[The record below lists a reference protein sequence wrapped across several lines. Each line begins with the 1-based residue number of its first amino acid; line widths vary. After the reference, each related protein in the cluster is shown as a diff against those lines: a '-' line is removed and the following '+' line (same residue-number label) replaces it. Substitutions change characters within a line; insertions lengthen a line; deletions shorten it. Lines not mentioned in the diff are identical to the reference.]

1 MGLHRHGA
9 ACGCRPGSL
18 DCDDFDFCEHGTSS
32 SRSGRHPRATRF
44 RPGPGS
50 RIDRDRVG
58 GQYRCTR
65 RRTGLGRCNLPKFA
79 APATPPRSE
88 SRLSRRG
95 GSGAKGATRVFH
107 GWEATERPSGWT
119 GPRGAITSPPAVR
132 DMVKVLLK
140 HGANGWGSFAEGG
153 LNVLSSE

>member
-58 GQYRCTR
+58 GNIDARVEEPDWVAGGVDVSAVQPAQIRGTCYTTTIRIQAVEK
-65 RRTGLGRCNLPKFA
+65 GGVGR
-79 APATPPRSE
+79 
-88 SRLSRRG
+88 
-95 GSGAKGATRVFH
+95 
-107 GWEATERPSGWT
+107 
-119 GPRGAITSPPAVR
+119 
-132 DMVKVLLK
+132 
-140 HGANGWGSFAEGG
+140 
-153 LNVLSSE
+153 